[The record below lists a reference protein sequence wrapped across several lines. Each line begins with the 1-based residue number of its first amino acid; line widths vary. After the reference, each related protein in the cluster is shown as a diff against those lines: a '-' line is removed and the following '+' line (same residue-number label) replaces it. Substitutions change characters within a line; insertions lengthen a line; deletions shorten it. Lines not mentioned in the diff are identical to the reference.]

1 MVNTHTS
8 EPKKAVV
15 AGAGISGL
23 TAAFQLHERARAQN
37 TRLDLRLLEAGQRPG
52 GVIRSFKSNGNLLEA
67 GPDSILLQKPA
78 AMALCLR
85 LGLGDEIV
93 YPSKSGSICILK
105 NGQISPIPEGFKMV
119 APTRLW
125 PMVRSPL
132 FSLRGKAAM
141 AGDLFKGGPR
151 TSGDESLGSFVRRRL
166 GNEVLDL
173 VVQPMLASIFLADAD
188 RMSLRLVMPR
198 LAALEEKFGSVI
210 RGLRA
215 QLKLIPPEKKHA
227 AEQSFFSL
235 REGVSQLVD
244 GLAAALPLGTLSTQT
259 GIQAIERLSQDRW
272 KLHLPHGQ
280 TTETDALLLAL
291 PFHVSSRLLAHIS
304 PELSRELA
312 STHYASCATINFVY
326 DRKDIDHRFRGNGF
340 FVPRHEK
347 LSFMACNFV
356 QEKFPDR
363 IQSDRVV
370 LRVFVGGTLQG
381 HLLEQSDDQLVARC
395 SSELAHLFAIQRAPR
410 EALVTRYTEAMPQFE
425 VGYGDKLA
433 RIRALLSELP
443 GLYLTGSGMGVIG
456 IPDCIQCGQ
465 ESADVAFDY
474 LGHENGTLLVKTG

>member
-1 MVNTHTS
+1 MVKLPTRK
-8 EPKKAVV
+8 ELKRAVV

-23 TAAFQLHERARAQN
+23 TAAFQLHERAQN
-37 TRLDLRLLEAGQRPG
+37 TELDLRLLEAGNRPG
-52 GVIRSFKSNGNLLEA
+52 GVIRSFKSGENLLEA

-78 AMALCLR
+78 AMTLCRR

-132 FSLRGKAAM
+132 FSLRGKARM
-141 AGDLFKGGPR
+141 AGDLFKGGTR

-166 GNEVLDL
+166 GNEVLEL

-244 GLAAALPLGTLSTQT
+244 SLATALPEGTLSTNT
-259 GIQAIERLSQDRW
+259 AIQGIERLSEDRW
-272 KLHLPHGQ
+272 KLHLPEGQ
-280 TTETDALLLAL
+280 SAEADALLLAL
-291 PFHVSSRLLAHIS
+291 PFHASSRLLADIS

-312 STHYASCATINFVY
+312 TTNYASCATINFVY
-326 DRKDIDHRFRGNGF
+326 DRKHIDHTFIGNGF
-340 FVPRHEK
+340 FVPRDEN

-363 IQSDRVV
+363 IESDKVV

-381 HLLEQSDDQLVARC
+381 HLLKQSDDQLVTRC
-395 SSELAHLFAIQRAPR
+395 NDELARLFNIHRAPR

-425 VGYGDKLA
+425 VGYGDKLV
-433 RIRALLSELP
+433 RIRALLAKLP

-465 ESADVAFDY
+465 ESADMAFDY
-474 LGHENGTLLVKTG
+474 LRHGDGSLLVKTG